1 MATSFAQQ
9 ATLARESPVFQE
21 PQEPLYKRTLDLSL
35 VIGAHLLLLPVFL
48 LFWIGIPLAIWLD
61 DRGPVFYRQPR
72 LGRGGKAFTIIKF
85 RTMVVDAEQRL
96 ARDPG
101 LRARFA
107 EAYKLR
113 DDPRVT
119 RVGRWLRGWSLD
131 ELPQL
136 VNVLKGEISLVGPR
150 PVVEEELPKYGQWG
164 PWLLS
169 VKPGLTGLWQ
179 VLRHDEL
186 DYTRRIS
193 LDMHYIEHRSLR
205 LDLEILLRTLPSVLA
220 RRGAY

>member
-21 PQEPLYKRTLDLSL
+21 PHEPLYKRALDLSL
-35 VIGAHLLLLPVFL
+35 VIGAHLVLLPLFL

-72 LGRGGKAFTIIKF
+72 LGRGGEAFTIIKF
-85 RTMVVDAEQRL
+85 RTMVVDADQRL
-96 ARDPG
+96 ARDPH

-131 ELPQL
+131 ELPKL
-136 VNVLKGEISLVGPR
+136 GNVLMGENSLDGPR
-150 PVVEEELPKYGQWG
+150 SYVEVEV
-164 PWLLS
+164 S
-169 VKPGLTGLWQ
+169 
-179 VLRHDEL
+179 
-186 DYTRRIS
+186 IS
-193 LDMHYIEHRSLR
+193 WY
-205 LDLEILLRTLPSVLA
+205 
-220 RRGAY
+220 RGHGH

>member
-1 MATSFAQQ
+1 M
-9 ATLARESPVFQE
+9 E
-21 PQEPLYKRTLDLSL
+21 PGRTAAA
-35 VIGAHLLLLPVFL
+35 GECAE
-48 LFWIGIPLAIWLD
+48 G
-61 DRGPVFYRQPR
+61 RNQPGR
-72 LGRGGKAFTIIKF
+72 PAACRGGGVAQI
-85 RTMVVDAEQRL
+85 RSV
-96 ARDPG
+96 
-101 LRARFA
+101 
-107 EAYKLR
+107 
-113 DDPRVT
+113 
-119 RVGRWLRGWSLD
+119 
-131 ELPQL
+131 
-136 VNVLKGEISLVGPR
+136 
-150 PVVEEELPKYGQWG
+150 G

>member
-9 ATLARESPVFQE
+9 VSVVREARVFQE
-21 PQEPLYKRTLDLSL
+21 PQEALYKRVLDLVL
-35 VIGAHLLLLPVFL
+35 VIGAHLVLLPVFL
-48 LFWIGIPLAIWLD
+48 LFWVGIPLAIWVD
-61 DRGPVFYRQPR
+61 DRGPVFYKQPR
-72 LGRGGKAFTIIKF
+72 LGRGGKAFSIIKF

-96 ARDPG
+96 AQDPQ
-101 LRARFA
+101 LRGRFA

-136 VNVLKGEISLVGPR
+136 LNVLKGEISLVGPR
-150 PVVEEELPKYGQWG
+150 PIVGDELPKYGPWG
-164 PWLLS
+164 RRLLS

-179 VLRHDEL
+179 VLRHNEL
-186 DYTRRIS
+186 DYARRIS
-193 LDMHYIEHRSLR
+193 LDMYYIEHRSIG

>member
-21 PQEPLYKRTLDLSL
+21 PQEPLYKRTLDLSV
-35 VIGAHLLLLPVFL
+35 VIGAHPLLLPVFL

-107 EAYKLR
+107 QADKIR
-113 DDPRVT
+113 DVPPGT
-119 RVGRWLRGWSLD
+119 ALGGR
-131 ELPQL
+131 
-136 VNVLKGEISLVGPR
+136 
-150 PVVEEELPKYGQWG
+150 
-164 PWLLS
+164 
-169 VKPGLTGLWQ
+169 
-179 VLRHDEL
+179 
-186 DYTRRIS
+186 
-193 LDMHYIEHRSLR
+193 
-205 LDLEILLRTLPSVLA
+205 
-220 RRGAY
+220 

>member
-9 ATLARESPVFQE
+9 VTVVHEAQGFQE
-21 PQEPLYKRTLDLSL
+21 PQEPSYKRALDLFL
-35 VIGAHLLLLPVFL
+35 VIIAHLALLPAFL
-48 LFWIGIPLAIWLD
+48 LFWVVIPLAIWLD
-61 DRGPVFYRQPR
+61 DPGPVFYKQRR
-72 LGRGGKAFTIIKF
+72 VGKDGKVFTIIKF
-85 RTMVVDAEQRL
+85 RTMVADAERRL
-96 ARDPG
+96 AQDSH

-136 VNVLKGEISLVGPR
+136 LNVLKGEISLVGPR
-150 PVVEEELPKYGQWG
+150 PVVGDELPKYGPWG
-164 PWLLS
+164 RRLLS

-179 VLRHDEL
+179 VRRHNER
-186 DYTRRIS
+186 DYARRIS
-193 LDMHYIEHRSLR
+193 LGMYYIEHRSIG
-205 LDLEILLRTLPSVLA
+205 LDVEILLRTLPSVLA

>member
-9 ATLARESPVFQE
+9 VTVVHEAQGFQE
-21 PQEPLYKRTLDLSL
+21 PQEPSYKRALDLFL
-35 VIGAHLLLLPVFL
+35 VIIAHLALLPAFL
-48 LFWIGIPLAIWLD
+48 LFWVVIPLAIWLD
-61 DRGPVFYRQPR
+61 DPGPVFYKQRR
-72 LGRGGKAFTIIKF
+72 VGKDGKVFTIIKF
-85 RTMVVDAEQRL
+85 RTMVADAERRL
-96 ARDPG
+96 AQDSH

-136 VNVLKGEISLVGPR
+136 LNVLKGEISLVGPR
-150 PVVEEELPKYGQWG
+150 PVVEDEVQKYGPWG
-164 PWLLS
+164 RRLLS
-169 VKPGLTGLWQ
+169 VKPGLTGMWQ

-186 DYTRRIS
+186 DYDRRIS
-193 LDMHYIEHRSLR
+193 LDMYYVEHRSMA
-205 LDLEILLRTLPSVLA
+205 LDLKILLRTLPSVLG

>member
-35 VIGAHLLLLPVFL
+35 VIGAHLLLLP
-48 LFWIGIPLAIWLD
+48 
-61 DRGPVFYRQPR
+61 
-72 LGRGGKAFTIIKF
+72 
-85 RTMVVDAEQRL
+85 
-96 ARDPG
+96 
-101 LRARFA
+101 
-107 EAYKLR
+107 
-113 DDPRVT
+113 
-119 RVGRWLRGWSLD
+119 
-131 ELPQL
+131 